1 MTEQRR
7 YREVLDKMLQSIDS
21 GEFPEGGRLPPEREL
36 AEQFAA
42 SRPTVREA
50 IVALEVLNRVQVKPG
65 SGVYVRSD
73 CGGGNGIYPGVSAF
87 ELTEA
92 RAMIEGE
99 AAALAAKMITQQEID
114 ELERTMVDMATE
126 SADGALLSEQAD
138 KRFHEIIAHATGN
151 AMLASIIDTL
161 WHVRDNNP
169 EVHQAYQAICETDLE
184 ARVNEHTGILDAL
197 RKRDSA
203 AARAEMHTHFSRI
216 LDRLISVQEERQM
229 QEVNLRTRE
238 YRQRFSLDHLMA
250 TQP

>member
-1 MTEQRR
+1 MSEQRR

-65 SGVYVRSD
+65 SGVYVRSRS
-73 CGGGNGIYPGVSAF
+73 GGNGIYPGVSAF

-99 AAALAAKMITQQEID
+99 AAALAAKMITPQAIN
-114 ELERTMVDMATE
+114 ELERTLVDMATE
-126 SADGALLSEQAD
+126 SAEGTLLSEQAD
-138 KRFHEIIAHATGN
+138 RRFHEIIAHATGN

-169 EVHQAYQAICETDLE
+169 EVHQAYQAICETDLQ

-197 RKRDSA
+197 RQGDSA
-203 AARAEMHTHFSRI
+203 AARTEMHKHFTRI
-216 LDRLISVQEERQM
+216 LDRLISVQEKQQM
-229 QEVNLRTRE
+229 QEINLRTRE
-238 YRQRFSLDHLMA
+238 YRQRFSLDHLVA
-250 TQP
+250 AQP